1 MLFGEI
7 SSMRAFRAAWTQRQS
22 RALAAGLVLAG
33 IAASVSAGPDPARA
47 AVAAASQA
55 GMRQLHYQGYTF
67 EVPKSWAVIREARHP
82 NSCVRFDE
90 HVIYLGTPG
99 ADQSCPSWLFGTT
112 EALVIEP
119 GPASA
124 GRTSVENPVSREITV
139 TAPRIS
145 ITATFDANP
154 NVLYTILSGAGLPAP
169 QIQPPNPAILDVAE
183 GKAPPVITSAADVAA
198 ARPAALPPAA
208 ASSATTASAPTASA
222 TASSATTASATA
234 ASATAESA
242 TAASATTPG
251 AGTAEAKSGSLA
263 PAAAVPVRSPELPS
277 RIANFHGMGF
287 DSCAAPSSKAMAAW
301 KKHSPYGAVGIY
313 VGGSDRACGQGNLTA
328 AWVRREASAGWRF
341 FPMYAG
347 PQAAFGELNAPAK
360 QGTKAAADAVTQ
372 AQKLGFGPR
381 TPLYYDMESYPAKT
395 TGKALKFLSAWT
407 TALHRL
413 GYRSGVYS
421 SSSSGVADLA
431 QQYSKK
437 RYVMPDT
444 IFDALWNGSANVR
457 DKVYKAKSWPMDH
470 RMHQYSGNDTQTFGG
485 FKIDVDKDFLDI
497 GLAIPGGTI
506 QPAPAV
512 QSSSV
517 FYEGSDHHL
526 WRKPRNADGT
536 WGTAIDMGGELSS
549 PPSVVTV
556 DSTTTEVFY
565 RGRSGDLWLVKRTG
579 SGWQRGTDISLMGE
593 LGTGP
598 QAVAQPDG
606 VVDVFWKGS
615 HDDHLWH
622 GQFDP
627 GRGWSGPQRLGGDL
641 ASAPAPV
648 ENTFG
653 AVQVFWQGTGTSKAL
668 WHVSR
673 LLGGSW
679 TKPASLG
686 MGPLG
691 GPPRATALPS
701 GAAQVVWRGST
712 APHHVWSAYLVTGHR
727 AAGPRDLGGSVSGT
741 PWPEAAGGT
750 ARVFFRGTD
759 SRMWQMTYRKAGR
772 WHPPARL
779 ALGKLGSAPFGAG
792 GTGSGPFQVFW
803 QGTGG
808 ALWAASDAGH
818 WTGAQR
824 LGGHLG

>member
-7 SSMRAFRAAWTQRQS
+7 SSMRAVRAAWTQRQS
-22 RALAAGLVLAG
+22 RALAAGLALASLAVFTG
-33 IAASVSAGPDPARA
+33 AGPDPASA
-47 AVAAASQA
+47 AAAAASPA
-55 GMRQLHYQGYTF
+55 GMRQLHYLGYTF
-67 EVPKSWAVIREARHP
+67 EVPASWAVIRESQHP
-82 NSCVRFDE
+82 DSCVRFDE
-90 HVIYLGTPG
+90 HVIYLGKPG
-99 ADQSCPSWLFGTT
+99 PDQSCPSWLFGTT

-119 GPASA
+119 GPAAA

-169 QIQPPNPAILDVAE
+169 QIQPPNPAILDIAE
-183 GKAPPVITSAADVAA
+183 GKAAPVVTSATPVAA
-198 ARPAALPPAA
+198 AAPSSPPAALPSGTATPAAPAA
-208 ASSATTASAPTASA
+208 ATDVT
-222 TASSATTASATA
+222 
-234 ASATAESA
+234 ES
-242 TAASATTPG
+242 G
-251 AGTAEAKSGSLA
+251 DLA

-287 DSCAAPSSKAMAAW
+287 DSCAAPSAAAMAAW

-347 PQAAFGELNAPAK
+347 PQAAFGELRAPAR

-381 TPLYYDMESYPAKT
+381 TPLYYDMENYAPKT
-395 TGKALKFLSAWT
+395 TGRALKFLSAWT
-407 TALHRL
+407 RALHRL

-457 DKVYKAKSWPMDH
+457 DKVYKRKSWPLDH
-470 RMHQYSGNDTQTFGG
+470 RMHQYSGNDTQKFGG
-485 FKIDVDKDFLDI
+485 FKIDVDKDFLNI

-512 QSSSV
+512 ESSSV

-526 WRKPRNADGT
+526 WRKPRTSSGT

-556 DSTTTEVFY
+556 DTATTEVFY
-565 RGRSGDLWLVKRTG
+565 RGRSGDLWLVKRTA
-579 SGWQRGTDISLMGE
+579 SGWQRGTDISLMGD
-593 LGTGP
+593 LGSGP

-648 ENTFG
+648 ENANG
-653 AVQVFWQGTGTSKAL
+653 GVQVFWEGTGKARAL
-668 WHVSR
+668 WHVAR
-673 LLGGSW
+673 HLGGSW

-691 GPPRATALPS
+691 GPPRATALPN

-712 APHHVWSAYLVTGHR
+712 APHHVWSAYLVPGRR
-727 AAGPRDLGGSVSGT
+727 AGGALDLGGRVRGP

-759 SRMWQMTYRKAGR
+759 SRMWQMTYRKDGR

-779 ALGKLGSAPFGAG
+779 ALGKLGSAPFGAA
-792 GTGSGPFQVFW
+792 GTGRGPFEVFW
-803 QGTGG
+803 QGAGG

-818 WTGAQR
+818 WTGPQR
-824 LGGHLG
+824 LGVRIR